1 MEAASKISAELSV
14 LADPEQAKIL
24 ERFFKTGPGE
34 YGEGDRFLGVK
45 VPQVRAIV
53 KKLYKLGNVNDVE
66 LLTRSTYHEERL
78 AGFLLLVEIY
88 NAAKKRNEDAR
99 VAEIVD
105 YYRSI
110 LERGNNWDLVDLI
123 APKILGDRLLTHGKH
138 AEPIL
143 MQLASSDNLW
153 KQRVSIIAT
162 LPLIRHGMHDLTL
175 DLAIYLMP
183 HTHDL
188 IHKASGWMLR
198 EVGKKD
204 EKILFAFLDRYC
216 TRLPRTTL
224 RYAIEK
230 LEPRRRQQYM
240 TMKDGSSPKVR
251 KEEKKIPMSH
261 RLTLPKKPQKPTTN
275 NAQRTTNNA

>member
-1 MEAASKISAELSV
+1 MEAASKISAGLSA
-14 LADPEQAKIL
+14 LANPGQAKIL

-45 VPQVRAIV
+45 VPQVRAII
-53 KKLYKLGNVNDVE
+53 KKFHKLGSTDDVE

-88 NAAKKRNEDAR
+88 NAAKKRKDDAR
-99 VAEIVD
+99 MVEIVD

-110 LERGNNWDLVDLI
+110 MERGNNWDLVDII
-123 APKILGDRLLTHGKH
+123 APKILGDRLLSHSLD

-143 MQLASSDNLW
+143 MQLASSENLW
-153 KQRVSIIAT
+153 KQRVSIVAT
-162 LPLIRHGMHDLTL
+162 LPLIKHGMHDLTL
-175 DLAIYLMP
+175 DLAIYLLP

-204 EKILFAFLDRYC
+204 EKILLAFLDRYC

-230 LEPRRRQQYM
+230 LEPRRRQQYL
-240 TMKDGSSPKVR
+240 TMKEDSSTDSHKNS
-251 KEEKKIPMSH
+251 KEKYKIPMSH
-261 RLTLPKKPQKPTTN
+261 RLTLPKKKK
-275 NAQRTTNNA
+275 